1 MNDFLRYFDILGLK
15 GAKENECVCEQ
26 HKILVKSRKNY
37 RKKFKIFVDTVND
50 RRIMDS
56 VKGADVFQ
64 LYSVK
69 GKTDF
74 FGKGKQKK

>member
-1 MNDFLRYFDILGLK
+1 
-15 GAKENECVCEQ
+15 
-26 HKILVKSRKNY
+26 
-37 RKKFKIFVDTVND
+37 
-50 RRIMDS
+50 MDS

-74 FGKGKQKK
+74 FEKEKENKKNT

>member
-1 MNDFLRYFDILGLK
+1 
-15 GAKENECVCEQ
+15 
-26 HKILVKSRKNY
+26 
-37 RKKFKIFVDTVND
+37 
-50 RRIMDS
+50 MDS

-74 FGKGKQKK
+74 FEKEKENKKNTWQKKIKGLEWNKIQFFGTVWKSWKKIQKVLDKLFWIV